1 MDCLQPVRLPILAGS
16 FAKLSLDS
24 LARDAIL
31 VGPKCETPELKVVRR
46 AEKPAL
52 FLERSS

>member
-31 VGPKCETPELKVVRR
+31 VCPKCETPELQVVRR